1 MAAITRYL
9 LLLLFVGIGIGFAI
23 VFGAIFYKIRK
34 NKDNEISIGGSIK
47 NIIIPSIF
55 FWVTIGILIILKIEH
70 SINLNLFI
78 LSGIILASFLSAISI
93 KKAWMFF
100 LGLGVVIVELGIE
113 GLIRK
118 IRELLA
124 SKSSAKIIKAP
135 EISEKTS

>member
-1 MAAITRYL
+1 MTAITRYL
-9 LLLLFVGIGIGFAI
+9 LLLLFTGIGIVFAI
-23 VFGAIFYKIRK
+23 IFGAIFYKIRK

-55 FWVTIGILIILKIEH
+55 FWVTIGILIIFKIEH

-78 LSGIILASFLSAISI
+78 LSAIILASFLSAISI

-100 LGLGVVIVELGIE
+100 LGLGVVIVEVGIE

-124 SKSSAKIIKAP
+124 SRNSAK
-135 EISEKTS
+135 